1 MLTLIVSETWKK
13 FCAGPPVDLRET
25 FYIGKYFLSQKFR
38 VGPPVD
44 LRQTFFRQFLCGDV
58 ELVLVVLK
66 YECVLSMFV

>member
-1 MLTLIVSETWKK
+1 M
-13 FCAGPPVDLRET
+13 DLCET

-38 VGPPVD
+38 AGPPVD
-44 LRQTFFRQFLCGDV
+44 LRETFFRQFLCDDV